1 MATVSG
7 KKGKK
12 VKKNNKLSLG
22 EFLTDGNTAVPN
34 QVQVAVPVKLDWGD
48 DSYDDDDLRAVR
60 TQVIA
65 LPTAPRASRIL
76 NDDSI
81 PTSPPFSVYVS
92 NLPYDINEND
102 LYDIFENVEI
112 VSMTLPRDDSETWR
126 LRGFG
131 YIEFATRNDLMEV
144 LAMPEPMARN
154 RRIRIGLYNESDNK
168 RRNNRYDNFTSGD
181 SDRPSSGGNW
191 RDRPDSGASRPMG
204 DRDGGG
210 MRRPYSSGGGGG
222 GYGRDRDRD
231 DRERP
236 AGDGGGNWRLGER
249 PAPQSPRAPRSY
261 DRDREGGGRDGGD
274 RGNVFRRGPDSGRGP
289 IGGGGGIM
297 RRDPEVPM
305 ERPKLV
311 LQPRTLP
318 LPELPKPAVE
328 SDDESER
335 GGRGGDEQPAEAAE
349 PPKPR
354 PTAVPAAKVFGDAKP
369 VDTAAREREIEERLR
384 QQEEELRRK
393 REAEAA
399 EERSKRD
406 AEKENLPEGGGEQ
419 QPAESDGKGAAAVEG
434 EKPAVRG
441 TSATRDQQ
449 QPIANWRVRSAASE
463 EEKGKTKAG
472 EEDRIQSPA
481 RKLGPSGKF
490 NSNRRTADDRRTDN
504 RDHRDNRGMN
514 RPSYNG
520 TGHNR
525 DNERGGRD
533 RAQPPRD
540 AYRNGDGKE
549 RRDAPKPAE
558 KEREGVPKPLEER
571 MPKFQEPTGPN
582 LQMKNTFEGLSADEI
597 DD

>member
-34 QVQVAVPVKLDWGD
+34 QVQVAVPVKLDWAD
-48 DSYDDDDLRAVR
+48 DVDDDDDYRVR

-210 MRRPYSSGGGGG
+210 MRRPY
-222 GYGRDRDRD
+222 
-231 DRERP
+231 
-236 AGDGGGNWRLGER
+236 
-249 PAPQSPRAPRSY
+249 

-289 IGGGGGIM
+289 IGGAGGGGGGIM

-335 GGRGGDEQPAEAAE
+335 GGRGGSDEQPAEAAE

-354 PTAVPAAKVFGDAKP
+354 PTPVPAAKVFGDAKP

-399 EERSKRD
+399 EERSKRE

-419 QPAESDGKGAAAVEG
+419 QPAENDGKGAAAVEG
-434 EKPAVRG
+434 VKPAVRG
-441 TSATRDQQ
+441 TSATRDQQQQ

-463 EEKGKTKAG
+463 EEKGKPKAG

-504 RDHRDNRGMN
+504 RDHRDNRGLN

-533 RAQPPRD
+533 RGQPPRD
-540 AYRNGDGKE
+540 TNRNGDGKE
-549 RRDAPKPAE
+549 RRDAPKPAD

>member
-48 DSYDDDDLRAVR
+48 DVDDDDDDRVVR

-210 MRRPYSSGGGGG
+210 MRRPY
-222 GYGRDRDRD
+222 
-231 DRERP
+231 
-236 AGDGGGNWRLGER
+236 
-249 PAPQSPRAPRSY
+249 

-274 RGNVFRRGPDSGRGP
+274 RGNVFRRGPDSGRAP
-289 IGGGGGIM
+289 IAGGGGGIM

-335 GGRGGDEQPAEAAE
+335 GGRGGSDEQPAEAAE

-354 PTAVPAAKVFGDAKP
+354 PTPVPAAKVFGDAKP

-399 EERSKRD
+399 EERSKRE
-406 AEKENLPEGGGEQ
+406 AEKENVPEGGGEQ
-419 QPAESDGKGAAAVEG
+419 PTENDGKGAAAVEG
-434 EKPAVRG
+434 EKLAVRG
-441 TSATRDQQ
+441 NSATRD

-463 EEKGKTKAG
+463 EEKGKPKAG

-504 RDHRDNRGMN
+504 RDHRDNRGLN

-520 TGHNR
+520 TGYNR

-533 RAQPPRD
+533 RTQPPRD
-540 AYRNGDGKE
+540 TNRNGDGKE

>member
-1 MATVSG
+1 M
-7 KKGKK
+7 
-12 VKKNNKLSLG
+12 
-22 EFLTDGNTAVPN
+22 N
-34 QVQVAVPVKLDWGD
+34 QVQVAVPVKLDWGED
-48 DSYDDDDLRAVR
+48 GDDDDDDRVVR

-81 PTSPPFSVYVS
+81 PHTPPFSVYVS

-102 LYDIFENVEI
+102 LYDIFENAEI
-112 VSMTLPRDDSETWR
+112 VSMTLPRDDSESWR

-131 YIEFATRNDLMEV
+131 YIEFATRQDLIDV

-168 RRNNRYDNFTSGD
+168 RRTNRYDNFTSGD

-191 RDRPDSGASRPMG
+191 RDRPEPAARPMDR

-210 MRRPYSSGGGGG
+210 MRRPYSSGG
-222 GYGRDRDRD
+222 YGRDRDEG
-231 DRERP
+231 RERP

-261 DRDREGGGRDGGD
+261 DRDREGGS
-274 RGNVFRRGPDSGRGP
+274 NVFRRAPDSGARGP
-289 IGGGGGIM
+289 GGGGM
-297 RRDPEVPM
+297 RRDQEVPM

-318 LPELPKPAVE
+318 LPELPKPRPIE

-335 GGRGGDEQPAEAAE
+335 GRGTSSPALADE

-354 PTAVPAAKVFGDAKP
+354 PTPVPAAKVFGDAKP

-399 EERSKRD
+399 EERSKRE
-406 AEKENLPEGGGEQ
+406 AEKENLNASAGEEDGGE
-419 QPAESDGKGAAAVEG
+419 SD
-434 EKPAVRG
+434 EKPAGRA
-441 TSATRDQQ
+441 TSATRSTTSSTDQPQ
-449 QPIANWRVRSAASE
+449 QPITNWRVRPAND
-463 EEKGKTKAG
+463 EEKGKASD
-472 EEDRIQSPA
+472 DRILSTS
-481 RKLGPSGKF
+481 RRFSPSGKY
-490 NSNRRTADDRRTDN
+490 NSNRRTADERRTDN
-504 RDHRDNRGMN
+504 RDQRDNRGMT
-514 RPSYNG
+514 RSSYHNG
-520 TGHNR
+520 HR
-525 DNERGGRD
+525 DNDRMDRGGRD
-533 RAQPPRD
+533 RAHPPRGGET
-540 AYRNGDGKE
+540 YRNGGDGKD
-549 RRDAPKPAE
+549 RRDAPKPVE
-558 KEREGVPKPLEER
+558 KEKEPREPKPLEER

>member
-1 MATVSG
+1 MATVSAG

-48 DSYDDDDLRAVR
+48 DVDDDDDFRAVR

-274 RGNVFRRGPDSGRGP
+274 RGN
-289 IGGGGGIM
+289 
-297 RRDPEVPM
+297 
-305 ERPKLV
+305 
-311 LQPRTLP
+311 
-318 LPELPKPAVE
+318 
-328 SDDESER
+328 
-335 GGRGGDEQPAEAAE
+335 
-349 PPKPR
+349 
-354 PTAVPAAKVFGDAKP
+354 
-369 VDTAAREREIEERLR
+369 
-384 QQEEELRRK
+384 
-393 REAEAA
+393 
-399 EERSKRD
+399 
-406 AEKENLPEGGGEQ
+406 GGGEQ
-419 QPAESDGKGAAAVEG
+419 QQPAAKDGQGAAAVEG
-434 EKPAVRG
+434 EKPAARG

-449 QPIANWRVRSAASE
+449 LQPIANWRVRSAASE
-463 EEKGKTKAG
+463 EEK
-472 EEDRIQSPA
+472 
-481 RKLGPSGKF
+481 
-490 NSNRRTADDRRTDN
+490 DDRRTDN

-520 TGHNR
+520 TGYNR

-540 AYRNGDGKE
+540 THRNGDGKE

>member
-463 EEKGKTKAG
+463 EEK
-472 EEDRIQSPA
+472 
-481 RKLGPSGKF
+481 
-490 NSNRRTADDRRTDN
+490 DDRRTDN